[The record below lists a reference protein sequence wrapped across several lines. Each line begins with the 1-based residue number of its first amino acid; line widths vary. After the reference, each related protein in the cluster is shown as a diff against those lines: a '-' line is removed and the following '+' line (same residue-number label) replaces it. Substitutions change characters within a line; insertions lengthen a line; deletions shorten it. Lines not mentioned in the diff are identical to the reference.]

1 MEIIIKAKPEKLSWS
16 NKQWYLIHMFC
27 GLLLDRSGI
36 ISYLLLLSQQL
47 TYRKGTAVMEISRK
61 QIGLDASLMG
71 QTLQQVLSPEEE
83 KVSQKILFW
92 ACPPI
97 LGHHPAF
104 PGFSV
109 NSSMHQVS
117 SNFFLRQPLT
127 QKILKILKELSFMLV
142 ISTYT

>member
-1 MEIIIKAKPEKLSWS
+1 
-16 NKQWYLIHMFC
+16 MFC

-83 KVSQKILFW
+83 KVSQKILF
-92 ACPPI
+92 
-97 LGHHPAF
+97 
-104 PGFSV
+104 
-109 NSSMHQVS
+109 
-117 SNFFLRQPLT
+117 
-127 QKILKILKELSFMLV
+127 
-142 ISTYT
+142 